1 VGMAC
6 RKRQTRFSGRTFTR
20 PASRTTI
27 HIYVDRAR
35 SAAIL
40 LGMPRAVVGEPADL
54 KREPSRIGR
63 RGFIVLTS
71 ITVAIGGFL
80 FGYDTA
86 VISGAILFVRNQ
98 FHLTSFQTE
107 IAVSIVLAGAL
118 AGTMAGGYLGDRFGR
133 KPTLIM
139 TAVVY
144 GIFALTTGLATGTF
158 VFVISR
164 LFVGAAVGISSML
177 VPLYIAELAPEDIR
191 GALVTLNQ
199 LAISSGVVIAYYVDY
214 LLAGSGN
221 WRWMFMSAVVPS
233 VVLLAGLMFLPET
246 PRWLAA
252 RGDFSGAAKVL
263 HRIETSEKAARA
275 LQELRDVTEKDQLNF
290 RDLLAP
296 AFRKPLIAGIGLAI
310 FQQITGVNTIVY
322 YAPTIFQ
329 MVGFGS
335 AGNAIL
341 ATFLI
346 GFVGLTFTIISMFL
360 VDKVGRRPLLLIS
373 LAGMGV
379 VLLHLAIILG
389 DPHPKKWM
397 VLTDV
402 LVYLAA
408 FDLGLGPIFWLL
420 ISEIYPTTIRAQA
433 MSLATLAIWASD
445 FLVTAT
451 FLTIVE
457 HIGMRGCFMLFAGLC
472 VVAFVFSFRIVPET
486 RGRTLE
492 QIENSWNRLIIR

>member
-1 VGMAC
+1 M
-6 RKRQTRFSGRTFTR
+6 
-20 PASRTTI
+20 
-27 HIYVDRAR
+27 
-35 SAAIL
+35 
-40 LGMPRAVVGEPADL
+40 
-54 KREPSRIGR
+54 
-63 RGFIVLTS
+63 LTS

-86 VISGAILFVRNQ
+86 VISGAILFVRSQ
-98 FHLTSFQTE
+98 FHLGSVQTE
-107 IAVSIVLAGAL
+107 VAVSIVLAGAL
-118 AGTMAGGYLGDRFGR
+118 AGTAAGGYFGDRFGR
-133 KPTLIM
+133 KPTLLI
-139 TAVVY
+139 TALVY
-144 GIFALTTGLATGTF
+144 GIFALSTGLANGPW

-199 LAISSGVVIAYYVDY
+199 LAISAGVVVAYYVDY

-221 WRWMFMSAVVPS
+221 WRWMFISAVVPS
-233 VVLLAGLMFLPET
+233 IMLLAGLMYLPET

-252 RGDFSGAAKVL
+252 HGRFANAAEVL
-263 HRIETSEKAARA
+263 ARIEGPDKAARD
-275 LQELRDVTEKDQLNF
+275 LEELRHVTEIDQLKF
-290 RDLLAP
+290 RDLLVRR
-296 AFRKPLIAGIGLAI
+296 FRKPLMAGIGLAI
-310 FQQITGVNTIVY
+310 FQQVTGVNTIVY

-346 GFVGLTFTIISMFL
+346 GFVGLAFTIISMFL
-360 VDKVGRRPLLLIS
+360 VDKVGRRPLLLAS

-379 VLLHLAIILG
+379 VLLHLALILG
-389 DPHPKKWM
+389 DPHPKKWL

-420 ISEIYPTTIRAQA
+420 ISEIYPTTVRAQA
-433 MSLATLAIWASD
+433 MSLATLANWASD

-451 FLTIVE
+451 FLTVVE
-457 HIGMRGCFMLFAGLC
+457 HLGMRGCFLLFAGLC
-472 VVAFVFSFRIVPET
+472 VVAFLFSLRMVPET

-492 QIENSWNRLIIR
+492 RIENSWKPLENS

>member
-1 VGMAC
+1 VTRAAGETESARVG
-6 RKRQTRFSGRTFTR
+6 
-20 PASRTTI
+20 
-27 HIYVDRAR
+27 
-35 SAAIL
+35 SATQPI
-40 LGMPRAVVGEPADL
+40 
-54 KREPSRIGR
+54 IR

-86 VISGAILFVRNQ
+86 VISGAILFVRKQ
-98 FHLTSFQTE
+98 FVLGSVQTE

-118 AGTMAGGYLGDRFGR
+118 AGTAAGGFLGDRFGR
-133 KPTLIM
+133 RPTLIM

-144 GIFALTTGLATGTF
+144 GIFALTTGLATGPV
-158 VFVISR
+158 VFIISR
-164 LFVGAAVGISSML
+164 LCVGAAVGISSML
-177 VPLYIAELAPEDIR
+177 VPLYIAELAPEEIR

-199 LAISSGVVIAYYVDY
+199 LAISTGVVVAYYVDY

-233 VVLLAGLMFLPET
+233 IILLAGLMFLPET

-252 RGDFSGAAKVL
+252 HGDFASAATVL
-263 HRIETSEKAARA
+263 GRIEGPEKAARD
-275 LQELRDVTEKDQLNF
+275 LEELREVTEKDQLKF
-290 RDLLAP
+290 RDLLVKR
-296 AFRKPLIAGIGLAI
+296 FRKPLIAGIGLAI

-346 GFVGLTFTIISMFL
+346 GFVGLLFTIVSMFL
-360 VDKVGRRPLLLIS
+360 VDKIGRRPLLLVS
-373 LAGMGV
+373 LAGMGLI
-379 VLLHLAIILG
+379 LLHLALILG
-389 DPHPKKWM
+389 DPHPKKWL
-397 VLTDV
+397 VLIDV
-402 LVYLAA
+402 LAYLAA

-433 MSLATLAIWASD
+433 MSLATMTIWAGD

-451 FLTIVE
+451 FLTVVE
-457 HIGMRGCFMLFAGLC
+457 HLGMRGCFLLFAGLC
-472 VVAFVFSFRIVPET
+472 LVAFVFSLRMVPET
-486 RGRTLE
+486 RGQTLE
-492 QIENSWNRLIIR
+492 QIENSWDRLANS

>member
-1 VGMAC
+1 MA
-6 RKRQTRFSGRTFTR
+6 KAT
-20 PASRTTI
+20 ASDLSPGGAAANLASPGDGPPPKAR
-27 HIYVDRAR
+27 RA
-35 SAAIL
+35 
-40 LGMPRAVVGEPADL
+40 
-54 KREPSRIGR
+54 
-63 RGFIVLTS
+63 FIVLTS

-86 VISGAILFVRNQ
+86 VISGAILFVRSQ
-98 FHLTSFQTE
+98 FHLGSVQTE
-107 IAVSIVLAGAL
+107 VAVSIVLAGAL
-118 AGTMAGGYLGDRFGR
+118 AGTAIGGYLGDRFGR

-139 TAVVY
+139 TALVY
-144 GIFALTTGLATGTF
+144 GIFALTTGLANGTL
-158 VFVISR
+158 VFVVSR

-199 LAISSGVVIAYYVDY
+199 LAISTGVVVAYYVDY

-233 VVLLAGLMFLPET
+233 IVLLAGLLFLPET

-252 RGDFSGAAKVL
+252 NGNFDSAATIL
-263 HRIETSEKAARA
+263 ARIEGPSQVARD
-275 LQELRDVTEKDQLNF
+275 LEELRHVTETDKLKF
-290 RDLLAP
+290 RDLLVRR
-296 AFRKPLIAGIGLAI
+296 FSKPLIVGIGLAI

-329 MVGFGS
+329 MVGFS
-335 AGNAIL
+335 NAGNAIL

-346 GFVGLTFTIISMFL
+346 GLVGLAATIVSMFL

-373 LAGMGV
+373 LGGMGL
-379 VLLHLAIILG
+379 VLLHLALILG
-389 DPHPKKWM
+389 DPHPKKWL
-397 VLTDV
+397 VVADI

-408 FDLGLGPIFWLL
+408 FDIGLGPIFWLL
-420 ISEIYPTTIRAQA
+420 ISEIYPTTVRAQA
-433 MSLATLAIWASD
+433 MSLATIAIWASD

-451 FLTIVE
+451 FLTVVE
-457 HIGMRGCFMLFAGLC
+457 HLGMRGCFLLFAALC
-472 VVAFVFSFRIVPET
+472 VVAFVFSFRMVPET

-492 QIENSWNRLIIR
+492 QIENSWNRLGNV

>member
-1 VGMAC
+1 V
-6 RKRQTRFSGRTFTR
+6 TRAAGETES
-20 PASRTTI
+20 A
-27 HIYVDRAR
+27 RAG
-35 SAAIL
+35 SATPPI
-40 LGMPRAVVGEPADL
+40 
-54 KREPSRIGR
+54 IR

-86 VISGAILFVRNQ
+86 VISGAILFVRKQ
-98 FHLTSFQTE
+98 FALGSVQTE

-118 AGTMAGGYLGDRFGR
+118 AGTAAGGFLGDRFGR
-133 KPTLIM
+133 RPTLIM

-144 GIFALTTGLATGTF
+144 GIFALTTGLATGPV
-158 VFVISR
+158 VFIISR
-164 LFVGAAVGISSML
+164 LCVGAAVGISSML
-177 VPLYIAELAPEDIR
+177 VPLYIAELAPEEIR

-199 LAISSGVVIAYYVDY
+199 LAISTGVVVAYYVDY

-233 VVLLAGLMFLPET
+233 IILLAGLMFLPET

-252 RGDFSGAAKVL
+252 HGDFASAATVL
-263 HRIETSEKAARA
+263 GRIEGPDKAARD
-275 LQELRDVTEKDQLNF
+275 LEELRDVTEKDQLKF
-290 RDLLAP
+290 RDLLVKR
-296 AFRKPLIAGIGLAI
+296 FRKPLIAGIGLAI

-346 GFVGLTFTIISMFL
+346 GFVGLLFTIVSMFL
-360 VDKVGRRPLLLIS
+360 VDKIGRRPLLLVS
-373 LAGMGV
+373 LAGMGLI
-379 VLLHLAIILG
+379 LLHLALILG
-389 DPHPKKWM
+389 DPHPKKWL

-402 LVYLAA
+402 LAYLAA

-433 MSLATLAIWASD
+433 MSLATMTIWAGD

-451 FLTIVE
+451 FLTVVE
-457 HIGMRGCFMLFAGLC
+457 HLGMRGCFLLFAGLC
-472 VVAFVFSFRIVPET
+472 LVAFVFSLRMVPET
-486 RGRTLE
+486 RGQTLE
-492 QIENSWNRLIIR
+492 QIENSWNRLAKS

>member
-1 VGMAC
+1 V
-6 RKRQTRFSGRTFTR
+6 TRAAGETE
-20 PASRTTI
+20 
-27 HIYVDRAR
+27 
-35 SAAIL
+35 SAHAGSATPPI
-40 LGMPRAVVGEPADL
+40 
-54 KREPSRIGR
+54 IR

-86 VISGAILFVRNQ
+86 VISGAILFVRKQ
-98 FHLTSFQTE
+98 FALGSVQTE

-118 AGTMAGGYLGDRFGR
+118 AGTAAGGFLGDRFGR
-133 KPTLIM
+133 RPTLIM

-144 GIFALTTGLATGTF
+144 GIFALTTGLATGPV
-158 VFVISR
+158 VFIISR
-164 LFVGAAVGISSML
+164 LCVGAAVGISSML
-177 VPLYIAELAPEDIR
+177 VPLYIAELAPEEIR

-199 LAISSGVVIAYYVDY
+199 LAISTGVVVAYYVDY

-233 VVLLAGLMFLPET
+233 IILLAGLMFLPET

-252 RGDFSGAAKVL
+252 HGDFATAATVL
-263 HRIETSEKAARA
+263 GRIEGPDKAARD
-275 LQELRDVTEKDQLNF
+275 LEELRDVTEKDQLKF
-290 RDLLAP
+290 RDLLVKR
-296 AFRKPLIAGIGLAI
+296 FRKPLIAGIGLAI

-346 GFVGLTFTIISMFL
+346 GFVGLLFTIVSMFL
-360 VDKVGRRPLLLIS
+360 VDKIGRRPLLLVS
-373 LAGMGV
+373 LAGMGF
-379 VLLHLAIILG
+379 VLLHLALILG
-389 DPHPKKWM
+389 DPHPKKWL

-402 LVYLAA
+402 LAYLAA

-433 MSLATLAIWASD
+433 MSLATITIWAGD

-451 FLTIVE
+451 FLTVVE
-457 HIGMRGCFMLFAGLC
+457 HLGMRGCFLLFAGLC
-472 VVAFVFSFRIVPET
+472 LVAFVFSLRMVPET
-486 RGRTLE
+486 RGQTLE
-492 QIENSWNRLIIR
+492 QIENSWNRLAKS

>member
-1 VGMAC
+1 
-6 RKRQTRFSGRTFTR
+6 
-20 PASRTTI
+20 
-27 HIYVDRAR
+27 
-35 SAAIL
+35 
-40 LGMPRAVVGEPADL
+40 
-54 KREPSRIGR
+54 
-63 RGFIVLTS
+63 VLTS

-86 VISGAILFVRNQ
+86 VISGAILFVRKQ
-98 FHLTSFQTE
+98 FVLGSVQTE

-118 AGTMAGGYLGDRFGR
+118 AGTAAGGFLGDRFGR
-133 KPTLIM
+133 RPTLIM

-144 GIFALTTGLATGTF
+144 GIFALTTGLATGPV
-158 VFVISR
+158 VFIISR
-164 LFVGAAVGISSML
+164 LCVGAAVGISSML
-177 VPLYIAELAPEDIR
+177 VPLYIAELAPEEIR

-199 LAISSGVVIAYYVDY
+199 LAISTGVVVAYYVDY

-233 VVLLAGLMFLPET
+233 IILLAGLMFLPET

-252 RGDFSGAAKVL
+252 HGDFASAATVL
-263 HRIETSEKAARA
+263 GRIEGPEKAARD
-275 LQELRDVTEKDQLNF
+275 LEELRDVTEKDQLKF
-290 RDLLAP
+290 RDLLVKR
-296 AFRKPLIAGIGLAI
+296 FRKPLIAGIGLAI

-346 GFVGLTFTIISMFL
+346 GFVGLLFTIISMFL
-360 VDKVGRRPLLLIS
+360 VDRVGRRPLLLVS
-373 LAGMGV
+373 LAGMGLI
-379 VLLHLAIILG
+379 LLHLALILG
-389 DPHPKKWM
+389 DPHPKKWL

-402 LVYLAA
+402 LAYLAA

-433 MSLATLAIWASD
+433 MSLATMTIWAGD

-451 FLTIVE
+451 FLTVVE
-457 HIGMRGCFMLFAGLC
+457 HLGMRGCFLLFAGLC
-472 VVAFVFSFRIVPET
+472 LVAFVFSLRMVPET
-486 RGRTLE
+486 RGQTLE
-492 QIENSWNRLIIR
+492 QIENSWNRSAKS

>member
-1 VGMAC
+1 MIHDYTASMA
-6 RKRQTRFSGRTFTR
+6 KNEGASGKGSTSA
-20 PASRTTI
+20 PLAHVSR
-27 HIYVDRAR
+27 
-35 SAAIL
+35 S
-40 LGMPRAVVGEPADL
+40 
-54 KREPSRIGR
+54 
-63 RGFIVLTS
+63 FIVLTS

-86 VISGAILFVRNQ
+86 VISGAILFVRSQ
-98 FHLTSFQTE
+98 FHLGSVETE
-107 IAVSIVLAGAL
+107 VAVSIVLAGAL
-118 AGTMAGGYLGDRFGR
+118 AGTVIGGYLGDRFGR
-133 KPTLIM
+133 KPTLVM

-144 GIFALTTGLATGTF
+144 GVFALTTGLATGPWIF
-158 VFVISR
+158 VVSR

-199 LAISSGVVIAYYVDY
+199 MAISTGVVVAYYVDY
-214 LLAGSGN
+214 LLSGSGN

-233 VVLLAGLMFLPET
+233 VVLLIGLVFLPET

-252 RGDFSGAAKVL
+252 HGNFASAAKVL
-263 HRIETSEKAARA
+263 GRIEAPEKAARD
-275 LQELRDVTEKDQLNF
+275 LEELRHVTEIDRLRF
-290 RDLLAP
+290 RDLLVRR
-296 AFRKPLIAGIGLAI
+296 FRKPLIAGIGLAI

-346 GFVGLTFTIISMFL
+346 GFVGMVFTVISMFL

-373 LAGMGV
+373 LAGMGI
-379 VLLHLAIILG
+379 VLVHLAWILG
-389 DPHPKKWM
+389 DPHPTKWL

-408 FDLGLGPIFWLL
+408 FDIGLGPIFWLL
-420 ISEIYPTTIRAQA
+420 ISEIYPTTVRAQA
-433 MSLATLAIWASD
+433 MSLATMAIWAGD

-451 FLTIVE
+451 FLTVVE
-457 HIGMRGCFMLFAGLC
+457 HLGMRGCFLLFAGLSL
-472 VVAFVFSFRIVPET
+472 VAFVFSLKMVPET

-492 QIENSWNRLIIR
+492 QIENSWNPAAGV

>member
-1 VGMAC
+1 MQRVEHEGKDQ
-6 RKRQTRFSGRTFTR
+6 RSG
-20 PASRTTI
+20 
-27 HIYVDRAR
+27 
-35 SAAIL
+35 
-40 LGMPRAVVGEPADL
+40 
-54 KREPSRIGR
+54 
-63 RGFIVLTS
+63 
-71 ITVAIGGFL
+71 
-80 FGYDTA
+80 
-86 VISGAILFVRNQ
+86 
-98 FHLTSFQTE
+98 
-107 IAVSIVLAGAL
+107 
-118 AGTMAGGYLGDRFGR
+118 
-133 KPTLIM
+133 
-139 TAVVY
+139 
-144 GIFALTTGLATGTF
+144 
-158 VFVISR
+158 
-164 LFVGAAVGISSML
+164 
-177 VPLYIAELAPEDIR
+177 
-191 GALVTLNQ
+191 
-199 LAISSGVVIAYYVDY
+199 
-214 LLAGSGN
+214 
-221 WRWMFMSAVVPS
+221 
-233 VVLLAGLMFLPET
+233 
-246 PRWLAA
+246 
-252 RGDFSGAAKVL
+252 
-263 HRIETSEKAARA
+263 
-275 LQELRDVTEKDQLNF
+275 DVTEKDQLNF

-397 VLTDV
+397 VLADV

-472 VVAFVFSFRIVPET
+472 VVAFVFSFRMVPET

-492 QIENSWNRLIIR
+492 QIENSWNRSIIR

>member
-1 VGMAC
+1 M
-6 RKRQTRFSGRTFTR
+6 
-20 PASRTTI
+20 
-27 HIYVDRAR
+27 
-35 SAAIL
+35 
-40 LGMPRAVVGEPADL
+40 
-54 KREPSRIGR
+54 
-63 RGFIVLTS
+63 LTS

-98 FHLTSFQTE
+98 FHLGSVETE
-107 IAVSIVLAGAL
+107 IAVSVVLAGAL
-118 AGTMAGGYLGDRFGR
+118 AGTAVGGYLGDKFGR
-133 KPTLIM
+133 KPTLVM
-139 TAVVY
+139 TAIVY
-144 GIFALTTGLATGTF
+144 GIFALTTGLATGPW

-199 LAISSGVVIAYYVDY
+199 MAISTGVVVAYYVDY

-233 VVLLAGLMFLPET
+233 AVLLAGLLFLPET

-252 RGDFSGAAKVL
+252 HGNFAKAEEVL
-263 HRIETSEKAARA
+263 GRIEIPEKAARD
-275 LQELRDVTEKDQLNF
+275 LDELRHVTEIDQLKF
-290 RDLLAP
+290 RDLLVP
-296 AFRKPLIAGIGLAI
+296 RFRKPLIAGIGLAI

-346 GFVGLTFTIISMFL
+346 GFVGMTFTVISMFL

-373 LAGMGV
+373 LAGMGL
-379 VLLHLAIILG
+379 VLLHLAMILG

-408 FDLGLGPIFWLL
+408 FDIGLGPIFWLL
-420 ISEIYPTTIRAQA
+420 ISEIYPTTVRAQA
-433 MSLATLAIWASD
+433 MSLATMAIWASD
-445 FLVTAT
+445 FLVTGT
-451 FLTIVE
+451 FLTVVE
-457 HIGMRGCFMLFAGLC
+457 HLGMRGCFLLFAGLC
-472 VVAFVFSFRIVPET
+472 VVAFIFSLRMVPET

-492 QIENSWNRLIIR
+492 QIENSWSPAGGS

>member
-1 VGMAC
+1 
-6 RKRQTRFSGRTFTR
+6 
-20 PASRTTI
+20 
-27 HIYVDRAR
+27 
-35 SAAIL
+35 
-40 LGMPRAVVGEPADL
+40 MPRAVVGEPADL

-177 VPLYIAELAPEDIR
+177 VPLYIAEIAPEDIR

-472 VVAFVFSFRIVPET
+472 VVAFVFSFRMVPET

>member
-1 VGMAC
+1 V
-6 RKRQTRFSGRTFTR
+6 TRAAGETES
-20 PASRTTI
+20 A
-27 HIYVDRAR
+27 RAG
-35 SAAIL
+35 SATQPI
-40 LGMPRAVVGEPADL
+40 
-54 KREPSRIGR
+54 IR

-86 VISGAILFVRNQ
+86 VISGAILFVRKQ
-98 FHLTSFQTE
+98 FVLGSVQTE

-118 AGTMAGGYLGDRFGR
+118 AGTAAGGFLGDRFGR
-133 KPTLIM
+133 RPTLIM

-144 GIFALTTGLATGTF
+144 GIFALTTGLATGPV
-158 VFVISR
+158 VFIISR
-164 LFVGAAVGISSML
+164 LCVGAAVGISSML
-177 VPLYIAELAPEDIR
+177 VPLYIAELAPEEIR

-199 LAISSGVVIAYYVDY
+199 LAISTGVVVAYYVDY

-233 VVLLAGLMFLPET
+233 IILLAGLMFLPET

-252 RGDFSGAAKVL
+252 HGDFASASTVL
-263 HRIETSEKAARA
+263 GRIEGPEKAARD
-275 LQELRDVTEKDQLNF
+275 LEELRDVTEKDQLKF
-290 RDLLAP
+290 RDLLVKR
-296 AFRKPLIAGIGLAI
+296 FRKPLIAGIGLAI

-346 GFVGLTFTIISMFL
+346 GFVGLLFTIVSMFL
-360 VDKVGRRPLLLIS
+360 VDKIGRRPLLLVS
-373 LAGMGV
+373 LAGMGLI
-379 VLLHLAIILG
+379 LLHLALILG
-389 DPHPKKWM
+389 DPHPKKWL

-402 LVYLAA
+402 LAYLAA

-433 MSLATLAIWASD
+433 MSLATMTIWAGD

-451 FLTIVE
+451 FLTVVE
-457 HIGMRGCFMLFAGLC
+457 HLGMRGCFLLFAGLC
-472 VVAFVFSFRIVPET
+472 LVAFVFSLRMVPET
-486 RGRTLE
+486 RGQTLE
-492 QIENSWNRLIIR
+492 QIENSWNRLAKS

>member
-1 VGMAC
+1 
-6 RKRQTRFSGRTFTR
+6 
-20 PASRTTI
+20 
-27 HIYVDRAR
+27 
-35 SAAIL
+35 
-40 LGMPRAVVGEPADL
+40 MPRAVVGEPADL

-177 VPLYIAELAPEDIR
+177 VPLYIAEIAPEDIR

-252 RGDFSGAAKVL
+252 HGDFGGAAKVL

-472 VVAFVFSFRIVPET
+472 VVAFVFSFRMVPET

>member
-1 VGMAC
+1 
-6 RKRQTRFSGRTFTR
+6 
-20 PASRTTI
+20 
-27 HIYVDRAR
+27 
-35 SAAIL
+35 
-40 LGMPRAVVGEPADL
+40 MPRAVVGEPADL